1 MKEINELL
9 RQRKDDLN
17 KVIHKCRQFLA
28 KAPKGTL
35 RAVMIRG
42 RARYYYRSHKT
53 DRNGK
58 YLNSTKRAL
67 AERLARRD
75 YYSAALDAALKELGA
90 IDALLIVRT
99 VCLYEDCFD
108 KLTKARKLLL
118 EPLTETDADYAKR
131 WQEEPYEGKAF
142 YMTDPDYRG
151 PKGERMRSKSEVI
164 IANILYSLGIPY
176 KYECPLY
183 FENGK
188 VVYPDFTILNVRTRE
203 VIIFEHLGMLG
214 DEEYARNAINKINAL
229 ILSGYI
235 PGRNLILSYESNTA
249 SLNVEAVKALLKV
262 LAM

>member
-1 MKEINELL
+1 MEEINELL
-9 RQRKDDLN
+9 NQRKEDLN
-17 KVIHKCRQFLA
+17 KVIRKCRQFLA
-28 KAPKGTL
+28 KAPKGNL

-42 RARYYYRSHKT
+42 RACYYYRSSKT
-53 DRNGK
+53 DRSGK
-58 YLNSTKRAL
+58 YLDSTKRAL
-67 AERLARRD
+67 AERLAKRD
-75 YYSAALDAALKELGA
+75 YYSVVLDAALKELGA
-90 IDALLIVRT
+90 IDALLNTRAI
-99 VCLYEDCFD
+99 CLYEDCFA
-108 KLTKARKLLL
+108 KLTEARKLLL

-183 FENGK
+183 LENGQ
-188 VVYPDFTILNVRTRE
+188 VIYPDFTILNIRTRE

-235 PGRNLILSYESNTA
+235 PGINLILSYESNTA
-249 SLNVEAVKALLKV
+249 PLNVEAVTALIKAL
-262 LAM
+262 AM